1 MRSLYTQ
8 YDKIEV
14 VLRAFRASD
23 RSGDGDARPAAP
35 SAPLPAA
42 PSVPSCPSPI
52 DRPDI
57 CESKTSSPGPG
68 GVTLSNS
75 FALTPPGPL
84 AAGKLGRAEFGLFF
98 AFAHRFNE
106 LDAMFKQSNALP
118 ATLGLCASHCNARST
133 TA

>member
-1 MRSLYTQ
+1 MQCNHPAHVRQELPRV
-8 YDKIEV
+8 EE
-14 VLRAFRASD
+14 LPERAAQR
-23 RSGDGDARPAAP
+23 RVHHLTARY
-35 SAPLPAA
+35 
-42 PSVPSCPSPI
+42 
-52 DRPDI
+52 I